1 MLILIKI
8 LTWMA
13 SPIGFLLWGSLLGII
28 LLLSTRWKKSAKCL
42 IGLSIIQV
50 VIFASPVVSDG
61 LMGAL
66 EERARELEKNNQQAE
81 LILSDNKYAA
91 IVLLGGGVGP
101 ANPPRRPH
109 PDLGGGAD
117 RVWHAARL
125 YRRGLAPIII
135 LTGGRAPGLESRDDI
150 QTEAQAMRLVL
161 IDFGVPDSAMVLEEG
176 ARNTR
181 ENASRTKAL
190 IGEKRVAL
198 VTSAFHMPRS
208 MATFQREGI
217 RVDAFPTDF
226 NADSES
232 AVFWAKLLPTSGSLG
247 GSEAAIKEY
256 IALLIRY

>member
-1 MLILIKI
+1 
-8 LTWMA
+8 MA

-42 IGLSIIQV
+42 IGLSIVQV
-50 VIFASPVVSDG
+50 AIFASPVVSDS
-61 LMGAL
+61 LMGGL

-161 IDFGVPDSAMVLEEG
+161 IDFGVPESAMILEEG

-181 ENASRTKAL
+181 ENASKTKAL
-190 IGEKRVAL
+190 IGEQRAAL

-208 MATFQREGI
+208 IATFEKEGL

-226 NADSES
+226 NVDPDVS
-232 AVFWAKLLPTSGSLG
+232 ALWARLLPNSGSLG
-247 GSEAAIKEY
+247 ASEAAIKEY
-256 IALLIRY
+256 IALLVGY

>member
-1 MLILIKI
+1 MFDD
-8 LTWMA
+8 T
-13 SPIGFLLWGSLLGII
+13 SY
-28 LLLSTRWKKSAKCL
+28 LLLTNYFK
-42 IGLSIIQV
+42 
-50 VIFASPVVSDG
+50 
-61 LMGAL
+61 
-66 EERARELEKNNQQAE
+66 
-81 LILSDNKYAA
+81 
-91 IVLLGGGVGP
+91 IVLGGGVGP

-198 VTSAFHMPRS
+198 VTSAFHMPRARALFEAQGLKVLPFPVDFRVVENDTTILDFLPS
-208 MATFQREGI
+208 AGALETTTSAMRELLGRVYYWI
-217 RVDAFPTDF
+217 R
-226 NADSES
+226 S
-232 AVFWAKLLPTSGSLG
+232 
-247 GSEAAIKEY
+247 
-256 IALLIRY
+256 